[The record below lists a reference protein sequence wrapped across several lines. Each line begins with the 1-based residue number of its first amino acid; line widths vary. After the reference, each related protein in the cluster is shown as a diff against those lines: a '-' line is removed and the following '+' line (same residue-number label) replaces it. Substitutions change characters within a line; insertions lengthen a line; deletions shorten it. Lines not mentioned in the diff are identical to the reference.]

1 MNENLK
7 NKVVVITGAAS
18 GIGKATAILLAKY
31 GAKVMVTDIN
41 KKEGL
46 LTTKIINDSGGFAS
60 FYNLDTSSKEE
71 TVIVLESIYKE
82 HGAIDLAVNNA
93 GIGGMVGPLH
103 TIESSIW
110 EKMIAVCLSGVFYSM
125 QEEIKYMLI
134 QGNGRI
140 VNISSLAGLNG
151 VLAGSHYSAAKHGV
165 IGITKSAALEYG
177 KYNIRVNSVC
187 PGFVQTAIIDDIPE
201 KVLNYTK
208 NTRIP
213 MKRIGTTEEV
223 AESIL
228 WLLSDRSSYIN
239 GESLAVDG
247 GFQAG

>member
-60 FYNLDTSSKEE
+60 FYNLDTSSKEQ

-110 EKMIAVCLSGVFYSM
+110 EKMIAVCLSGDNMV
-125 QEEIKYMLI
+125 KY
-134 QGNGRI
+134 
-140 VNISSLAGLNG
+140 ISS
-151 VLAGSHYSAAKHGV
+151 
-165 IGITKSAALEYG
+165 
-177 KYNIRVNSVC
+177 RVT
-187 PGFVQTAIIDDIPE
+187 PFGF
-201 KVLNYTK
+201 
-208 NTRIP
+208 
-213 MKRIGTTEEV
+213 
-223 AESIL
+223 
-228 WLLSDRSSYIN
+228 
-239 GESLAVDG
+239 
-247 GFQAG
+247 